1 MPRFAANLSLMYTD
15 RPFVERFKAAHL
27 DGFKFVECLF
37 PYAHS
42 CEELQ
47 DALNQN
53 HLKQVLINTPPGGHD
68 GAMVAQMWDAG
79 MRGVACLPG
88 HEIEFEAGF
97 KLALKYAKAMKCNQ
111 IHAMA
116 GCVPLAFR
124 QDIKASNFPL
134 TSSDLAQTKGP
145 LLDTVLENLYKAG
158 NWAAQEGITVL
169 IEPINTRDIP
179 HYFLNRQAQAH
190 HIVESLG
197 LPNVKVQM
205 DLYHCQIVEGD
216 VIEKMKHY
224 LPTGRVAHI
233 QVAGVPLRQ
242 ELHMGELNY
251 QEVFKVLDELAQACQ
266 WSGCVGL
273 EYRPIEGAQIDGTS
287 RGLSWLKESVSWMA

>member
-1 MPRFAANLSLMYTD
+1 MPRFAANLSLMYSD
-15 RPFVERFKAAHL
+15 RPFKERFKAAHL

-37 PYAHS
+37 PYEHS
-42 CEELQ
+42 CE
-47 DALNQN
+47 ALHDLLHQN
-53 HLKQVLINTPPGGHD
+53 HLKQVLINTPPGGTD
-68 GAMVAQMWDAG
+68 GSMVAQMWDCG

-88 HEIEFEAGF
+88 HEEEFEAGF
-97 KLALKYAKAMKCNQ
+97 VLALKYAKAMKCKQ

-116 GCVPLAFR
+116 GCVPLAF
-124 QDIKASNFPL
+124 QQKNKETDFPL
-134 TSSDLAQTKGP
+134 TSSDLAQMKGP
-145 LLDTVLENLYKAG
+145 LRDTFLDNLYKAA
-158 NWAAQEGITVL
+158 NWAAQEGIDVL

-179 HYFLNRQAQAH
+179 HYFLNRQQQAH
-190 HIVESLG
+190 HIVETLG

-216 VIEKMKHY
+216 VIQKIKHY

-242 ELHMGELNY
+242 ELNLGELNY
-251 QEVFKVLDELAQACQ
+251 QEIFKVLDELALACE

-273 EYRPIEGAQIDGTS
+273 EYRPKEGAQTDGTS
-287 RGLSWLKESVSWMA
+287 RGLSWLKESVNWLE